1 MRIIGVIP
9 ARYKSTRFP
18 GKPLAD
24 ICGRPMIWWVYQQAR
39 QAEQLDEVVVATD
52 DKRIYDVCQSYDMNV
67 RMTSQAHDTPT
78 SRIYEISTIIDADLY
93 LVLMGDEPLLDKRC
107 VSLIVPE
114 EQTPEYYVAALTNLL
129 TEPTEVIDFSNQK
142 VAANKAGYA
151 LMISRSPIP
160 YPKGTLDY
168 KYEKI
173 TGVQLFSKKA
183 LEMYAHTEK
192 SVIEKAEENDLLRF
206 IENGVPVKVICSP
219 YKTISVDTEK
229 DLEEVRSIL
238 QTKDYE

>member
-1 MRIIGVIP
+1 MKVVGVIP
-9 ARYKSTRFP
+9 ARYASSRLP

-24 ICGRPMIWWVYQQAR
+24 ICGKPMIWWVYQQAK

-52 DKRIYDVCQSYDMNV
+52 DKRIFDVCQALNMNV
-67 RMTSQAHDTPT
+67 RMTSAAHDTPT
-78 SRIYEISTIIDADLY
+78 SRIYEISTVIDADLY

-107 VSLIVPE
+107 VSLILPETEVPE
-114 EQTPEYYVAALTNLL
+114 CYVAALTNVL

-142 VAANKAGYA
+142 VVANKDGYA

-173 TGVQLFSKKA
+173 TGVQIFSKKA
-183 LEMYAHTEK
+183 LEVYSHTER
-192 SVIEKAEENDLLRF
+192 SRIEKAEENDLLRF
-206 IENGVPVKVICSP
+206 IENGIPVKVIFSP
-219 YKTISVDTEK
+219 YKTISVDTQK
-229 DLEEVRSIL
+229 DLDEVCSIL
-238 QTKDYE
+238 KG